1 METQVLVDKEKAVQK
16 GRTQVSL
23 GRKRTA
29 QCEREFVEATESV
42 KRQKM
47 ETDSIDNE
55 LKQKETELHCLKELL
70 QGKEEHNQ
78 TLKALVESKKREIK
92 ELKEKLDKSKEKLK
106 QNEQEVAQLRD
117 KLIESSNEL
126 QQKQKQMNSL
136 EAERDIVI
144 AENRKSMVEQVG
156 KLRKDF
162 EVRCF
167 FI

>member
-1 METQVLVDKEKAVQK
+1 METQVLVDKEKAVQ
-16 GRTQVSL
+16 RERAQISL

-29 QCEREFVEATESV
+29 QCGREFVEATESV
-42 KRQKM
+42 NRQKM

-78 TLKALVESKKREIK
+78 TLKALVESKEREIK

-106 QNEQEVAQLRD
+106 QNKQEVAQLRD
-117 KLIESSNEL
+117 KLIKSSNEL

-144 AENRKSMVEQVG
+144 AENRKSMAEQVG

-162 EVRCF
+162 EVSCF
-167 FI
+167 FM

>member
-55 LKQKETELHCLKELL
+55 LKQKETELHYLKKLL
-70 QGKEEHNQ
+70 QKEENK
-78 TLKALVESKKREIK
+78 TKRLKLLSKQRRER
-92 ELKEKLDKSKEKLK
+92 SR
-106 QNEQEVAQLRD
+106 N
-117 KLIESSNEL
+117 
-126 QQKQKQMNSL
+126 
-136 EAERDIVI
+136 
-144 AENRKSMVEQVG
+144 
-156 KLRKDF
+156 
-162 EVRCF
+162 
-167 FI
+167 

>member
-16 GRTQVSL
+16 ERAQISL
-23 GRKRTA
+23 GRKRAA

-42 KRQKM
+42 MRQKL

-55 LKQKETELHCLKELL
+55 LKQKETELHYLKKLL
-70 QGKEEHNQ
+70 QKEEKQNQ
-78 TLKALVESKKREIK
+78 TLEALVESKEREIK
-92 ELKEKLDKSKEKLK
+92 ELKQKLDKSKEKLK
-106 QNEQEVAQLRD
+106 QKKQEVAQLRD
-117 KLIESSNEL
+117 KLIKSSNEL

-156 KLRKDF
+156 KMRKDF
-162 EVRCF
+162 EVSCF

>member
-16 GRTQVSL
+16 ERAQVSL

-42 KRQKM
+42 KRQNM

-55 LKQKETELHCLKELL
+55 LKQKETELRCLKELL

-78 TLKALVESKKREIK
+78 TLKALVEAKEREIE
-92 ELKEKLDKSKEKLK
+92 ELKEKLYESKEKLK
-106 QNEQEVAQLRD
+106 QNKQGVAQWRD
-117 KLIESSNEL
+117 KLIKSSNEL
-126 QQKQKQMNSL
+126 QQKQKQKNFL

-144 AENRKSMVEQVG
+144 AKNRKSMVEQVG

-162 EVRCF
+162 EVSCF